1 MVPEYLSRQTRQTR
15 AALMLLSAG
24 ISALYFFDGGIDV
37 NMGASLLGIT
47 IKLDEAALYLTLT
60 VFIFYFFISF
70 LFSAMAEKI
79 DIGLSPKEQ
88 RLVQD
93 IFRMKDSQ
101 DRISITLRM
110 QTLQALIDNKDR
122 YRRSYEELNTMFEK
136 KPLPENGSDLLERV
150 YEIAIDE
157 SVNRLPRLMMLIGP
171 IENTLHVNLFLQ
183 PITQSYSHSM
193 GKAFGA
199 RQHLYEGKDL
209 EKQSEAHIKE
219 VSDKIRKADIQA
231 NVLMEASQKV
241 LAALKA
247 ETSNEDQFAKRVSE
261 KEKEIEIAAEKNRF
275 SLKPVWSVTYINYI
289 ILEFIF
295 PLIVGAVGLFSVI
308 MLQIK

>member
-1 MVPEYLSRQTRQTR
+1 
-15 AALMLLSAG
+15 MLLSAG